1 MQIHEKVSK
10 EINSTHLAI
19 DNRRKLSSSI
29 LSYGDHVISKKAED
43 TALLGNQLLLLKIYL
58 SVTLSL
64 FPRYFMI

>member
-1 MQIHEKVSK
+1 MITKTHLTQIHEKVSK

-43 TALLGNQLLLLKIYL
+43 TALLGNQLYSLKI
-58 SVTLSL
+58 
-64 FPRYFMI
+64 